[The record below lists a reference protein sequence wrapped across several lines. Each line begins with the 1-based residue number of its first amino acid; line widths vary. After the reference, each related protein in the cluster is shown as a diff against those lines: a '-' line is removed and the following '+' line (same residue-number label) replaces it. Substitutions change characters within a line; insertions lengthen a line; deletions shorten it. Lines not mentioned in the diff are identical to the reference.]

1 MDTRFYQSPNLD
13 IVQIAQELENVFVAQ
28 GYQTQQFGDR
38 RQMVV
43 QLRKGS
49 DLEAIIG
56 MQAALTV
63 TLQSAP
69 EGVMAVVGQQQWI
82 DKAAVGV
89 VGLLLVWPL
98 ALTTGLGV
106 FRQVELENRV
116 YSTLDSVVRR
126 LRSDV
131 KVGPIPEYMQQQQQQ
146 HEGIHIP
153 FFEQTPPPWQTNWQ
167 ADVPPQQSQGP
178 TGAGTLRCPS
188 CGESNEAGDAYC
200 YRCGKPLAAQKQTCP
215 QCHADVKPNAAFC
228 SKCGAPIAG

>member
-1 MDTRFYQSPNLD
+1 MDTRFYQSPYLD
-13 IVQIAQELENVFVAQ
+13 IGRIAQELENVFVAQ

-69 EGVMAVVGQQQWI
+69 DGVMAVVGQQQWI
-82 DKAAVGV
+82 DKAAVGI

-98 ALTTGLGV
+98 AVTTGLGV

-116 YSTLDSVVRR
+116 YNTLDGVVRR
-126 LRSDV
+126 LRNDV
-131 KVGPIPEYMQQQQQQ
+131 KVGPIPEHMQHQKQ

-153 FFEQTPPPWQTNWQ
+153 FFEQTPPPWQANWQ
-167 ADVPPQQSQGP
+167 PNVPPQDQGP
-178 TGAGTLRCPS
+178 TAAGTLACPN
-188 CGESNEAGDAYC
+188 CGESNEVGDTYC
-200 YRCGKPLAAQKQTCP
+200 YRCGKPLAPQKQTCP
-215 QCHADVKPNAAFC
+215 QCHADVKANAAFC
-228 SKCGAPIAG
+228 SKCGTPVAP